1 VFENVLGQAATA
13 QIRQD
18 AEAGLL
24 APSMLFWGPPAAGK
38 GSAALE
44 LARFLSCEQL
54 PPGRGR
60 WNCPCAACAL
70 HRFLSHPDMLVF
82 GPRSFSAEIAAARD
96 CLLREK
102 DSAAAPVLF
111 FRALRKLGFRFS
123 PVLWED
129 DAKLGKL
136 APLLSSI
143 GEDVEELD
151 RLLKARKEAGAAEA
165 GDFEKNL
172 DRLSARAVQ
181 NAFKLEA
188 EGMGESIPIAQI
200 RRAAAWSH
208 LAPAGR
214 GKFILVENADRMQ
227 EGARNSLLKIL
238 EEPSP
243 ALTIVLTTT
252 RREAILPTLLSRL
265 RPYRFM
271 KRDAAAEEEVIRR
284 IFKVSSFPRA
294 GEGENRIAAWL
305 DSFLPVSPSSL
316 RPLAAF
322 FIASLAK
329 RAIVAARKKGVRD
342 IPAALLRLGMRCGP
356 VAAEGGLVL
365 STDSREVVSAVL
377 AGAENFSPRSLFSRF
392 TGIVLELVSE
402 SLIKGEGA
410 ASNTGSAVSP
420 GTEGAYSPSMVVYND
435 IWRTCAGEAARAALV
450 WNQSPALALDRLANV
465 LVSSMAIAAVREGTV
480 QGDP

>member
-1 VFENVLGQAATA
+1 MFENVLGQAATA

-44 LARFLSCEQL
+44 LARFLSCEQP

-60 WNCPCAACAL
+60 WNCSCAACAL
-70 HRFLSHPDMLVF
+70 HRHLSHPDLLVL
-82 GPRSFSAEIAAARD
+82 GPRSFSPEIAAARD

-102 DSAAAPVLF
+102 GGAAAPVLF
-111 FRALRKLGFRFS
+111 SRALRKLGFRFS

-129 DAKLGKL
+129 DSKLGKF
-136 APLLSSI
+136 APLLSAI
-143 GEDVEELD
+143 EEDTEELD
-151 RLLKARKEAGAAEA
+151 RLLKDRKETGEAA

-172 DRLSARAVQ
+172 DRLSARMVQ

-214 GKFILVENADRMQ
+214 GKFILIENADRMQ

-271 KRDAAAEEEVIRR
+271 RRDAAAEEEVIRR
-284 IFKVSSFPRA
+284 IFRASSFPRT
-294 GEGENRIAAWL
+294 EKGENRVAAYL
-305 DSFLPVSPSSL
+305 DSFLPVSPASF

-329 RAIVAARKKGVRD
+329 RAIVAARKKGLRD
-342 IPAALLRLGMRCGP
+342 IPGALLRLGLRCGP
-356 VAAEGGLVL
+356 AAAEGGLGL
-365 STDSREVVSAVL
+365 STDSGEVVSTVL

-392 TGIVLELVSE
+392 MGIVLELVSE
-402 SLIKGEGA
+402 SIVKGEA
-410 ASNTGSAVSP
+410 AGSAVSP
-420 GTEGAYSPSMVVYND
+420 GTDGSYAPSMIVYND
-435 IWRTCAGEAARAALV
+435 IWRTCAGEAAQAVLV
-450 WNQSPALALDRLANV
+450 WNQSPALTLDRLANV
-465 LVSSMAIAAVREGTV
+465 LVSSMAAAAVREGAA
-480 QGDP
+480 QGVVP

>member
-1 VFENVLGQAATA
+1 MFENILGQSATA

-18 AEAGLL
+18 TEAGLL

-44 LARFLSCEQL
+44 LARFLSCEQS

-70 HRFLSHPDMLVF
+70 HRFLVHPDMLVF

-102 DSAAAPVLF
+102 DSTAASLLF
-111 FRALRKLGFRFS
+111 FRALRKLCFRFS

-129 DAKLGKL
+129 DSKLGKF
-136 APLLSSI
+136 APLISSI
-143 GEDVEELD
+143 EEDVEELE
-151 RLLKARKEAGAAEA
+151 RLLKGRKRTGGATEE
-165 GDFEKNL
+165 GDFEKSL

-200 RRAAAWSH
+200 RRAAVWSH
-208 LAPAGR
+208 LAPVGR
-214 GKFILVENADRMQ
+214 GKFILIENADRMQ

-238 EEPSP
+238 EEPPS

-252 RREAILPTLLSRL
+252 RREAILPTLLSRI

-284 IFKVSSFPRA
+284 IFRASSFPRT
-294 GEGENRIAAWL
+294 EGGGNRVAAWL
-305 DSFLPVSPSSL
+305 DSFLPVSPASL

-322 FIASLAK
+322 FVASLAK
-329 RAIVAARKKGVRD
+329 RAIIAARKKGVRD

-365 STDSREVVSAVL
+365 STDSREIVSAVL

-392 TGIVLELVSE
+392 TGIVLELVSG
-402 SLIKGEGA
+402 SLIKEGTPDTVSA
-410 ASNTGSAVSP
+410 AP
-420 GTEGAYSPSMVVYND
+420 DGACSSSMIVYND
-435 IWRTCAGEAARAALV
+435 IWRTCTGEAAQAVLV
-450 WNQSPALALDRLANV
+450 WNQSPALTLDRLLGT
-465 LVSSMAIAAVREGTV
+465 LVSSMAAAA
-480 QGDP
+480 QGDVP

>member
-1 VFENVLGQAATA
+1 MFENILGQPAAA

-44 LARFLSCEQL
+44 LARFLSCEQP

-102 DSAAAPVLF
+102 GGSPAPVLF
-111 FRALRKLGFRFS
+111 VRALRKLVSRFS

-129 DAKLGKL
+129 DPKLGKL
-136 APLLSSI
+136 APLISAI
-143 GEDVEELD
+143 EEDLEDLD
-151 RLLKARKEAGAAEA
+151 RLLKARKQTGGGAEE

-172 DRLSARAVQ
+172 DRIGARAVQ

-188 EGMGESIPIAQI
+188 EGMGESVPIAWI

-214 GKFILVENADRMQ
+214 GKFILIENADRMQ

-243 ALTIVLTTT
+243 ALTIVLTTA
-252 RREAILPTLLSRL
+252 RREAVLPTLLSRL

-284 IFKVSSFPRA
+284 IFKASPRPR

-305 DSFLPVSPSSL
+305 DSFLPVSPASL

-329 RAIVAARKKGVRD
+329 RAVIAARKGGRGD
-342 IPAALLRLGMRCGP
+342 IPAALLRLGTRCGP
-356 VAAEGGLVL
+356 IASEAGLGL
-365 STDSREVVSAVL
+365 STDSREIVSAVL
-377 AGAENFSPRSLFSRF
+377 SGTENFFPRSLFSRF
-392 TGIVLELVSE
+392 MGILLGLVSE
-402 SLIKGEGA
+402 SLAGGEGPDTGA
-410 ASNTGSAVSP
+410 A
-420 GTEGAYSPSMVVYND
+420 GADGKYSPSMIPYND
-435 IWRTCAGEAARAALV
+435 IWREGTGGAAQAVLV
-450 WNQSPALALDRLANV
+450 WNQNPALTLDRLVNV
-465 LVSSMAIAAVREGTV
+465 LVSSMAAAALREGTV
-480 QGDP
+480 RGAAG